1 LNRRDRA
8 AIILAGGVGRR
19 IRGLDK
25 PLLVIY
31 GIPMLKHVMDA
42 ISHVCDEIVVSVGN
56 DQQRMKVENI
66 LCDATVVCD
75 ALEGIGPL
83 EGIRQSC
90 KILSRDFTAI
100 VACDLP
106 LLDAAVIEFLFNSIG
121 PFDGAIPRWPDGK
134 VEPLYS
140 AFRTRALAMAVE
152 EAIRGGKRRIMDSLR
167 PLAIH
172 YVPMEELAK
181 IDPGLVSFLNV
192 NDEGDLEEAR
202 RIASIRWRPG
212 AMPWEGRRGA
222 HE

>member
-25 PLLVIY
+25 PLLEIY

-66 LCDATVVCD
+66 LGDATVVCD

-106 LLDAAVIEFLFNSIG
+106 LLDAAVIEYLFISIG

-167 PLAIH
+167 PLAIQ
-172 YVPMEELAK
+172 YVPMVELAK

-202 RIASIRWRPG
+202 RMASIRWRPG

>member
-1 LNRRDRA
+1 MNRRDRA
-8 AIILAGGVGRR
+8 AIILAGGAGRR
-19 IRGLDK
+19 IRGMDK
-25 PLLVIY
+25 PLLEIY
-31 GIPMLKHVMDA
+31 GMPMLKHVVDA
-42 ISHVCDEIVVSVGN
+42 ISQVCDEIVISVGN

-66 LCDATVVCD
+66 IGDAIIVCD

-90 KILSRDFTAI
+90 KILGRDLTAI

-106 LLDAAVIEFLFNSIG
+106 LLDAAVIEHLFRSIG

-140 AFRTRALAMAVE
+140 AFRTRRLSAAVE
-152 EAIRGGKRRIMDSLR
+152 EAIRGGKRRMMDSLR

-172 YVPMEELAK
+172 FVPMEELAK
-181 IDPGLVSFLNV
+181 IDPGLISFLNV

-202 RIASIRWRPG
+202 RIASIRRKSG
-212 AMPWEGRRGA
+212 GNAMGKMSRST
-222 HE
+222 